1 MTIKTTESFLR
12 SSGTFRP
19 KSVLHRSFRRCAV
32 FSRTAGILLSRG
44 ECHGVIG
51 YEKRGD
57 GGFGYDPLFYV
68 GDRSFAEFSPE
79 EKDAVSHRGNALRKL
94 AKELPEY
101 LK

>member
-1 MTIKTTESFLR
+1 MASKIL
-12 SSGTFRP
+12 
-19 KSVLHRSFRRCAV
+19 
-32 FSRTAGILLSRG
+32 AGRYELL
-44 ECHGVIG
+44 
-51 YEKRGD
+51 EKRGD

-79 EKDAVSHRGNALRKL
+79 EKDAVSHRGNALRYL

>member
-1 MTIKTTESFLR
+1 MKSAVTAVSGMTLFL
-12 SSGTFRP
+12 
-19 KSVLHRSFRRCAV
+19 C
-32 FSRTAGILLSRG
+32 
-44 ECHGVIG
+44 
-51 YEKRGD
+51 
-57 GGFGYDPLFYV
+57 